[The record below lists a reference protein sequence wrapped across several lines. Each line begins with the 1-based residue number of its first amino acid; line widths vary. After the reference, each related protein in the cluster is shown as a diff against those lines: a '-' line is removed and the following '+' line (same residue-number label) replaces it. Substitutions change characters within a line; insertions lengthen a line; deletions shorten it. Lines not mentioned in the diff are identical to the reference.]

1 MKNNL
6 SESLRQSLEEV
17 KRIRNGELPKRNYRE
32 MMGRVKESLKPDEI
46 LLEDAYNNGVN
57 GISEDVYDLFA
68 AIIIDKSKLD

>member
-1 MKNNL
+1 
-6 SESLRQSLEEV
+6 
-17 KRIRNGELPKRNYRE
+17 